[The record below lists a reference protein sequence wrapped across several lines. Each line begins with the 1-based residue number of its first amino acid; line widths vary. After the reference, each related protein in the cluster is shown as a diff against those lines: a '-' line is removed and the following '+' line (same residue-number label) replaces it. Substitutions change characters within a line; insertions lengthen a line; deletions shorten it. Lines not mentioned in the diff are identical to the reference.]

1 MKPARPIL
9 LTGLWLGLAAL
20 AGPAAGQTPSRD
32 TEPARSLPLAGSD
45 PIGDMLSGLA
55 SSQAMDDDASEA
67 AVPNPVEPPP
77 LTQSPTV
84 TFVPPPPV
92 ARLPQLDRP
101 VMIDELWRS
110 PEAPPTSV
118 EQAYESRIRGGLLS
132 AQGQQGPLDGG
143 WLLRGQ
149 DGQTL
154 FGLQLVD
161 RGAAALGLEGAWREL
176 KPGQPAGRIGLIE
189 AIARTEAGGL
199 YLRFTPRGAREPV
212 IVNLVPA
219 GRDWSGELWESGTT
233 RQVTLRRP

>member
-1 MKPARPIL
+1 MKSARPAL
-9 LTGLWLGLAAL
+9 LTGFWLALAAL
-20 AGPAAGQTPSRD
+20 GGPAPAQTPPQER
-32 TEPARSLPLAGSD
+32 EPAGNLPLDGSD

-55 SSQAMDDDASEA
+55 ASQAMDDDASES
-67 AVPNPVEPPP
+67 AVPTAEPTPPP
-77 LTQSPTV
+77 LPPAT

-92 ARLPQLDRP
+92 TRLPQLDRP

-110 PEAPPTSV
+110 PEAPPTPL
-118 EQAYESRIRGGLLS
+118 EQAYESRIRGGFLS

-143 WLLRGQ
+143 WVLRGP

-161 RGAAALGLEGAWREL
+161 RGAATLLLEGAWREL

-189 AIARTEAGGL
+189 TVSRTETGGL
-199 YLRFTPRGAREPV
+199 YLRFTPRGAREPI
-212 IVNLVPA
+212 IVNLVQS
-219 GRDWSGELWESGTT
+219 GGDWSGELWEAGTT

>member
-1 MKPARPIL
+1 MKSARSVL
-9 LTGLWLGLAAL
+9 LTGLWLALTAL
-20 AGPAAGQTPSRD
+20 AGPAPGQTPPQE
-32 TEPARSLPLAGSD
+32 TEPAGGLALEGSD

-67 AVPNPVEPPP
+67 AVPTEAEPPP
-77 LTQSPTV
+77 LPQAPTV

-92 ARLPQLDRP
+92 TRLPQLDRP

-110 PEAPPTSV
+110 PEAPPTSI
-118 EQAYESRIRGGLLS
+118 EQAYESRIRGGLRS

-143 WLLRGQ
+143 WVLRGP

-161 RGAAALGLEGAWREL
+161 RGGSALGLEGAWREL

-189 AIARTEAGGL
+189 AIARTETGGL

-212 IVNLVPA
+212 IVNLNPA
-219 GRDWSGELWESGTT
+219 GGNWAGELWESGTT
-233 RQVTLRRP
+233 RQVTLQRP